1 MKKSFLINI
10 TFFICS
16 LFLITA
22 FSSCKKKDKTGDM
35 GPVGAQG
42 PQGNAGLL
50 NTLNDGY
57 IKGTI
62 SGINKSGVPF
72 SEAFSY
78 SLYTSDSKESY
89 IDSVNSTDYGIEI
102 TRYATALFGERVSF
116 RLTASSM
123 MPVTITTS
131 SFNVDFSKALGN
143 NKYFVF
149 SSNYS
154 ASPTLS
160 SLSYNKST
168 GLMTGNYVLNLTGT
182 ENTTGNPASIIGS
195 FKATLKP
202 HLY

>member
-1 MKKSFLINI
+1 MKKSFLVNI

-22 FSSCKKKDKTGDM
+22 VSSCKKKDKTGDM

-50 NTLNDGY
+50 NTMNDGY

-72 SEAFSY
+72 AETFSY
-78 SLYTSDSKESY
+78 SLYTNVLNESY
-89 IDSVNSTDYGIEI
+89 IDSVNSSDYSVAII
-102 TRYATALFGERVSF
+102 RYANTQIGDRVSF
-116 RLTASSM
+116 WFEASSM
-123 MPVTITTS
+123 LPLTISTS
-131 SFNVDFSKALGN
+131 SFNIDFTKSLGN

-149 SSNYS
+149 SSNYG
-154 ASPTLS
+154 ASPTFS
-160 SLSYNKST
+160 SLSYDKNT
-168 GLMTGNYVLNLTGT
+168 GIITGNYLLNLAGS
-182 ENTTGNPASIIGS
+182 ENTTGNPASITGS

-202 HLY
+202 YWY